1 MVIYFHLFLISD
13 RTVFVTFKIL
23 KKERFESRRTLKFP
37 IFADYIF
44 RSIDVVRTDWT
55 PFTNQDISRECF
67 RCNARRFGH
76 VSFVFLLL
84 GVHRSGWCC
93 RKCEINASSN
103 FAWRTMRF
111 IHEFMDSR
119 SKTDGITEE
128 CIIYASSSAFAAAPL
143 SSCQWRAP
151 FAACVT
157 VNHFF
162 GTASEDLNVS
172 WWNFKVAFIYV

>member
-1 MVIYFHLFLISD
+1 MIVIHHHKYLRKKDLNQDALWNFQFSQIIFFH
-13 RTVFVTFKIL
+13 
-23 KKERFESRRTLKFP
+23 
-37 IFADYIF
+37 
-44 RSIDVVRTDWT
+44 SIDFVR
-55 PFTNQDISRECF
+55 TNQDISRECF

-84 GVHRSGWCC
+84 GAHRSGWCC

-162 GTASEDLNVS
+162 GTASENLNVS